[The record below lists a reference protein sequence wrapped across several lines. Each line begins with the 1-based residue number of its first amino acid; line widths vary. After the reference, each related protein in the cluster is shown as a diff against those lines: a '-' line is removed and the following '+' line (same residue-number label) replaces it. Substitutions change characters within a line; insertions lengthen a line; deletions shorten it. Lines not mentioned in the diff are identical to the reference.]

1 MTLPMKTHSP
11 ASCIRPGVAALLL
24 ALAAASASAQRHEW
38 TSPADGDWA
47 DAANWTSDGA
57 PATAAPVSGTVYISN
72 GRVVSV
78 GGTTSARDLAG
89 LYVGTTGSGGSLTL
103 VDEAAIAVGGPVQ
116 MAIGAGN
123 TARLLIAGSAS
134 LGGGDLTLGDNATA
148 VFTGTVADNGRL
160 SAGGVLLIGYGGTSS
175 LTATGS
181 GSVSVGT
188 LNLGRTVDS
197 KGIVTLAGSSS
208 MSSLYVNL
216 GYYRGIGELALQDN
230 AVLTTAGDANLGAT
244 NGANSVP
251 TSRGAATL
259 GGSSRWIIGGTL
271 NVGNYS
277 LGSLAVGENAVVSA
291 GRVVVGALAGTN
303 ANMKGKGLVT
313 LNGDAFTGRGVLETA
328 SVTRGAGASGTLAF
342 NGGILRA
349 TQSGTGFL
357 DATAGTLDVTTVG
370 DGAFIDSNGF
380 DIGISSAVTFNGD
393 GSLTKLGDGSL
404 TLGGAVAYTG
414 DTVVGQGALVLTAAD
429 QLAASRA
436 VSVGTGAILNGR
448 NTDQTLNNLSGGG
461 AVNLDSGKLTVN
473 SDDDTAFTGVITA
486 AGGLRKTGE
495 GALALGG
502 DNLIGG
508 DAEITDGIL
517 GIAHARALG
526 TSGII
531 LTGSAALRADASVAI
546 ANTVRAEGIPLA
558 LATNDA
564 GGVLTLG
571 IGGAVSGTLGALK
584 TGLGTI
590 VFSNDSTALSG
601 PVAIQ
606 EGGLMVA
613 GLGATTVTVAD
624 GAGFGG
630 AGDIHGDVTFTGGGF
645 IQLGPT
651 HNDSRNV
658 TPSTLNILGALALG
672 GDTLVKYD
680 TYGAGAADQL
690 VANSIAFGGALSVDF
705 ASIREGSFTL
715 ITVNSGSIAPSLP
728 GSIVTSRNGVVVSSR
743 EVLAYSLP
751 TPQTLQVAIS
761 KTNAA
766 LTWTGAD
773 GDDWN
778 YNTAA
783 SWSGA
788 DTRFIDGDRVI
799 FAGTDTAG
807 SGTIAIEDNGVT
819 AADMTV
825 AGGKNYTFAGNGRI
839 TTDAGSV
846 GSSAIGFG
854 TAADGRFTMQGTGT
868 VTFENASNVFQNGIV
883 VERGV
888 VVGSVSSLGIGDGAV
903 IANSGTLVFR
913 QDDTDTYSSRLT
925 GAGVFIKTGSATLFL
940 DSPDSVPSGTV
951 RVDQGALFLTETAR
965 LGSADVT
972 IAAGATFGGSGTA
985 ANIAVQEGGALQVG
999 LATTG
1004 PAVGA
1009 EVLRLAGVTLED
1021 NARLTGSGTLAAPV
1035 SIGFRR
1041 TGVVEVAENR
1051 FLALSGDITGSGG
1064 LAKRGP
1070 GDLRLLGK
1078 AGYTGETTI
1087 EAGRLVAGAAD
1098 VLAAQSDYA
1107 IRFGAALTLAG
1118 HGQTIGSVFNEGAVV
1133 LGAATGA
1140 AGARLII
1147 TGDYTGGVTNT
1158 ADGIFPGVIEINLVA
1173 SDHAPTAVD
1182 TVHIGGAVGGTS
1194 HLLVH
1199 VTDNRAATASAM
1211 LLDIGAVITR
1221 ESGDMPANVFTLTDG
1236 TGTGRVVIG
1245 LHDYGLYYYQNEA
1258 RIVATT
1264 SAEIPA
1270 ALAVNATGIS
1280 VNRATLASL
1289 GRRFDQIRSLL
1300 PADGKISQPFQL
1312 WLQGYYR
1319 RDKFDD
1325 TLFNNARGDTQG
1337 VQLGGDYSFRPQNGG
1352 LAAIGFFMDHT
1363 EAEIDIPVANKPST
1377 RLDST
1382 GAGAYVSIHSGPWHV
1397 DAATKYS
1404 WDNYT
1409 LDVSDTP
1416 SFDMDGFGWDSMLR
1430 VSYSRTFDRTGLT
1443 LVPSARVLY
1452 QRRTVNNTTDAYGR
1466 TYHFGPR
1473 YDRVDHPT
1481 SLEWHLGASAQKNI
1495 ILAGGRVFAP
1505 YLSAFWVYDLEGAM
1519 TVTSVND
1526 TAFHSDLGGS
1536 GLLLSA
1542 GVPVRFGGHFELYL
1556 EAALQTGA
1564 KIQSQSASLGMN
1576 YRW

>member
-1 MTLPMKTHSP
+1 MKTHSL

-24 ALAAASASAQRHEW
+24 ALAAASAPAQRYDW
-38 TSPADGDWA
+38 TGPADGDWA
-47 DAANWTSDGA
+47 DAANWTITGA
-57 PATAAPVSGTVYISN
+57 TIAPVSGTVHIQN
-72 GRVVSV
+72 GRGPLVS
-78 GGTTSARDLAG
+78 GSTSASLTG
-89 LYVGTTGSGGSLTL
+89 LYVGTTGSGGTLTL
-103 VDEAAIAVGGPVQ
+103 AGDAGIAVGGVIQ
-116 MAIGAGN
+116 MAILAGDRA
-123 TARLLIAGSAS
+123 TLLVKDNAS
-134 LGGGDLTLGDNATA
+134 LGGGDLTFGNDAGA
-148 VFTGTVADNGRL
+148 VFTGTVTDNGRL
-160 SAGGVLLIGYGGTSS
+160 TAGGVLLIGYGGTSS

-181 GSVSVGT
+181 SSLSAGT
-188 LNLGRTVDS
+188 LNLGRTIGS
-197 KGIVTLAGSSS
+197 KGVVTLAGSST
-208 MSSLYVNL
+208 MSALNVNL
-216 GYYRGIGELALQDN
+216 GYYRGSGELVMRDN
-230 AVLTTAGDANLGAT
+230 AVLTTAGNANLGAT
-244 NGANSVP
+244 DGANNSAT
-251 TSRGAATL
+251 TSSGVASL
-259 GGSSRWIIGGTL
+259 GGSARWTIGGTL
-271 NVGNYS
+271 SVGNFYRGE
-277 LGSLAVGENAVVSA
+277 LTIGENATVTA
-291 GRVVVGALAGTN
+291 GKVMIGTLQGSV
-303 ANMKGKGLVT
+303 ANMKGHGIVT
-313 LNGDAFTGRGVLETA
+313 LNGDAFTGRGTLETS
-328 SVTRGAGASGTLAF
+328 SVTRGAGLSGTLAF

-349 TQSGTGFL
+349 TQSNAEFLGATTGA
-357 DATAGTLDVTTVG
+357 ATLVVTTGG

-380 DIGISSAVTFNGD
+380 DIGISPAVAFG
-393 GSLTKLGDGSL
+393 GAGGLTKLGGGSL
-404 TLGGAVAYTG
+404 TLGGTIAYTG
-414 DTVVGQGALVLTAAD
+414 DTVVKQGALVLTAAD

-436 VSVGTGAILNGR
+436 VSVETGATLNGR
-448 NTDQTLNNLSGGG
+448 NTDQTFNNLSGGG

-486 AGGLRKTGE
+486 AGGLRKTGA
-495 GALALGG
+495 GALSLGG
-502 DNLIGG
+502 DNIIGG
-508 DAEITDGIL
+508 IAEATDGIL
-517 GIAHARALG
+517 GIGHARALG
-526 TSGII
+526 TGTLVLSG
-531 LTGSAALRADASVAI
+531 GAVLRADADAAI
-546 ANTVRAEGIPLA
+546 ANAVRAEGIPLA
-558 LATNDA
+558 LATNDT
-564 GGVLTLG
+564 GGMRTLG

-584 TGLGTI
+584 TGLGNI

-601 PVAIQ
+601 PVDIQ

-613 GLGATTVTVAD
+613 GLGASAVTVAG

-630 AGDIHGDVTFTGGGF
+630 SGDIHGNVTFTGGGF

-658 TPSTLNILGALALG
+658 TPSTLNILGTLALG

-680 TYGAGAADQL
+680 TYGAGAADKL

-705 ASIREGSFTL
+705 ANIREGIFTL

-728 GSIVTSRNGVVVSSR
+728 GSIVTSRNGVIVSAR
-743 EVLAYSLP
+743 EVLTYSLP

-807 SGTIAIEDNGVT
+807 SGTISIEDNGVT

-825 AGGKNYTFAGNGRI
+825 TGGKNYTFAGNGRI

-846 GSSAIGFG
+846 GSGAIGFG
-854 TAADGRFTMQGTGT
+854 ASADGRFTMQGTGT

-888 VVGSVSSLGIGDGAV
+888 VVGNVRSLGIGSGAV

-925 GAGVFIKTGSATLFL
+925 GAGVFIKTGSAALFL
-940 DSPDSVPSGTV
+940 DSPDSVPSGAV

-965 LGSADVT
+965 LGSAAVT

-985 ANIAVQEGGALQVG
+985 ANAAVQDGGTLQVG

-1009 EVLRLAGVTLED
+1009 EVLRLAGVSLED
-1021 NARLTGSGTLAAPV
+1021 NARLTGAGTLDAPV

-1051 FLALSGDITGSGG
+1051 FLALAGDITGSGG

-1087 EAGRLVAGAAD
+1087 EAGRLVAGAPD
-1098 VLAAQSDYA
+1098 VLAAQSDYTVM
-1107 IRFGAALTLAG
+1107 FGAALSLG
-1118 HGQTIGSVFNEGAVV
+1118 GYGQSVHSVLNEGSVV

-1158 ADGIFPGVIEINLVA
+1158 VNGIFPGVIELNLVA

-1182 TVHIGGAVGGTS
+1182 TVHVGGAVGGTS
-1194 HLLVH
+1194 RLLVH
-1199 VTDNRAATASAM
+1199 VTDNRAAAASDM

-1221 ESGDMPANVFTLTDG
+1221 ESGDMPTNVFTLTDG
-1236 TGTGRVVIG
+1236 TSVGRVVIG

-1270 ALAVNATGIS
+1270 ALAVNATGIA

-1300 PADGKISQPFQL
+1300 PADGKIAQPFQL

-1325 TLFNNARGDTQG
+1325 TLFNNARSDTQG
-1337 VQLGGDYSFRPQNGG
+1337 VQLGGDYSFRQQNGG
-1352 LAAIGFFMDHT
+1352 LAAIGFF
-1363 EAEIDIPVANKPST
+1363 
-1377 RLDST
+1377 
-1382 GAGAYVSIHSGPWHV
+1382 
-1397 DAATKYS
+1397 
-1404 WDNYT
+1404 
-1409 LDVSDTP
+1409 
-1416 SFDMDGFGWDSMLR
+1416 
-1430 VSYSRTFDRTGLT
+1430 
-1443 LVPSARVLY
+1443 
-1452 QRRTVNNTTDAYGR
+1452 
-1466 TYHFGPR
+1466 
-1473 YDRVDHPT
+1473 
-1481 SLEWHLGASAQKNI
+1481 
-1495 ILAGGRVFAP
+1495 
-1505 YLSAFWVYDLEGAM
+1505 
-1519 TVTSVND
+1519 
-1526 TAFHSDLGGS
+1526 
-1536 GLLLSA
+1536 
-1542 GVPVRFGGHFELYL
+1542 
-1556 EAALQTGA
+1556 
-1564 KIQSQSASLGMN
+1564 
-1576 YRW
+1576 